1 MISSIL
7 CFFETLLRSQVSLA
21 PYLFVVN
28 PSVPATIPEFIA
40 YAKANPGKL
49 SMGITAAGT
58 QVAGELFKTM
68 AGIDVQ
74 QVPYRGDA
82 PGLTDLIGGRIEIF
96 LGGVAASIEHVKS
109 GRIRA
114 LAVTTAT
121 RSQIMPSVP
130 ALQEF
135 LPGYEASIVYGV
147 GAPKVTSAEIINKL
161 DREINAGLADPNIT
175 ARFSDLGASVFP
187 TSPAEFGKFIGDET
201 EKWAKVVGAAN
212 IKAD

>member
-1 MISSIL
+1 MGQQFIIENRPGASTNIAT
-7 CFFETLLRSQVSLA
+7 EAVVRAPPDGHTLLLVAPANAVNATLYDKLNFVFLRDIAPVAGLTRA

-49 SMGITAAGT
+49 SMGISAAGT
-58 QVAGELFKTM
+58 QVVGELFKTV

-96 LGGVAASIEHVKS
+96 LGGVAASIEHVKA

-121 RSQIMPSVP
+121 
-130 ALQEF
+130 
-135 LPGYEASIVYGV
+135 
-147 GAPKVTSAEIINKL
+147 
-161 DREINAGLADPNIT
+161 
-175 ARFSDLGASVFP
+175 
-187 TSPAEFGKFIGDET
+187 
-201 EKWAKVVGAAN
+201 
-212 IKAD
+212 